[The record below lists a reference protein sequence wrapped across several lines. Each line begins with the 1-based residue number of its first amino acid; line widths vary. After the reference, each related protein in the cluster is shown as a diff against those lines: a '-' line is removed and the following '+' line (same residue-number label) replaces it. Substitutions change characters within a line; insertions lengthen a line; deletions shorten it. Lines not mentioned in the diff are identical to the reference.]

1 MTNPPASL
9 TYSSAVDRYVV
20 RIAFALSDINDIDIW
35 ACGIGNAYINE
46 KYREKIWAK
55 SSTDFGNEKEKVV
68 KVIRALYGLKS
79 SGTVWRAM
87 MSETLLD
94 LDYKNSRSDMYVWMN
109 PETNKQT
116 GKEYHAFVLIWMGS
130 SPRRPLFLHS
140 ISFE

>member
-94 LDYKNSRSDMYVWMN
+94 LDYKIIHR
-109 PETNKQT
+109 
-116 GKEYHAFVLIWMGS
+116 AI
-130 SPRRPLFLHS
+130 S
-140 ISFE
+140 IYYDLLEIYN